1 MELRKPINAATVQAH
16 ASQSQV
22 ASRGWLHLR
31 LIKQLFAMVFQQSRS
46 QQQKPLLPLATECAV
61 EAEAPKSHAN
71 SHSLV
76 RLQPV
81 SPYTLPLA
89 VQEAVW
95 RAAAS
100 PEAEAPVSHA
110 NNHSL
115 VRLQP
120 VAPCTLPPPVQ
131 AALWRSAAGA
141 TPVLPCS

>member
-31 LIKQLFAMVFQQSRS
+31 LIKQLFAMVFHQSRC

-100 PEAEAPVSHA
+100 PEAEAPVPQAVQEAVWRAAASPEAEAPVSHA

-115 VRLQP
+115 
-120 VAPCTLPPPVQ
+120 A
-131 AALWRSAAGA
+131 
-141 TPVLPCS
+141 